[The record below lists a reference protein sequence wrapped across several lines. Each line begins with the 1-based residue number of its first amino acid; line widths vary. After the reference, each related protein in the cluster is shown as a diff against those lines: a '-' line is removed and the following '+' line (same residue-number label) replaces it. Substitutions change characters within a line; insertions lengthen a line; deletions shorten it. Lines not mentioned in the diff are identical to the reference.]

1 MLPQWGKEEKEDMSA
16 QLCRALL
23 WVWDSRAVDGDFLT
37 ESRITFYDCSHD
49 SPDLTSLLLEFL
61 VLCFSPSCAP
71 RCFFLSHTLISLLP
85 FNLVSAFIIIK
96 RCILFKLRTRSTE
109 LLPFSYILP
118 FHSQFVSL
126 KVFISSNTDNVK
138 MSWHCYYCV

>member
-1 MLPQWGKEEKEDMSA
+1 MTVLM
-16 QLCRALL
+16 
-23 WVWDSRAVDGDFLT
+23 T
-37 ESRITFYDCSHD
+37 H
-49 SPDLTSLLLEFL
+49 LTSPVSCLNSS
-61 VLCFSPSCAP
+61 FSVFPHHALHGV
-71 RCFFLSHTLISLLP
+71 FFLSHTLISLLP
-85 FNLVSAFIIIK
+85 FNLVSAFFIIK

-138 MSWHCYYCV
+138 MS

>member
-1 MLPQWGKEEKEDMSA
+1 MLPQWGKRRKGRHECTAMQGSTLGVGQSGSGWGFPHGEQDNF
-16 QLCRALL
+16 L
-23 WVWDSRAVDGDFLT
+23 WLFSWLT
-37 ESRITFYDCSHD
+37 WPHQ
-49 SPDLTSLLLEFL
+49 SPAWIPRSL
-61 VLCFSPSCAP
+61 
-71 RCFFLSHTLISLLP
+71 FFPIMRSTVFFPFSHTHPLLP
-85 FNLVSAFIIIK
+85 FNLVSAFFIIK